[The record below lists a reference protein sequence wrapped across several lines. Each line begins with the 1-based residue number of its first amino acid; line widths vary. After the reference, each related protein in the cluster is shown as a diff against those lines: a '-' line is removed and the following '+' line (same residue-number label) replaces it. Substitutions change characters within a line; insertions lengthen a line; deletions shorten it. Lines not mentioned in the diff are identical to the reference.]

1 MVVKSEL
8 VQERIKNILQEL
20 LGKEELS
27 NNQDLTA
34 IGLDSISSIEL
45 IVELEE
51 EFSVL
56 FEDHE
61 LMLDNFKT
69 IILIEKLIESKSNV

>member
-27 NNQDLTA
+27 NNQDLAA

-69 IILIEKLIESKSNV
+69 IILIEKLIERKSNV